1 MSIIGYIRVKNDV
14 ENEII
19 IEKSRFITYVK
30 KTPCEEQ
37 AKDFVESIRKKHP
50 FATHNCYAYVS
61 DGGKTARFS
70 DDGEPQGTAGIPML
84 EVLKNRNLKDTT
96 VVVTRYFGG
105 IKLGAGGLVRAYSS
119 STSLALDKAGVEENL
134 LADVYKITFGYD
146 KYSLF
151 LKFIEGKKHKVVSSE
166 FNQDVTVNIAIPT
179 TDTNFTN
186 KLTDYF
192 LGQVNIV
199 KENQTFVVFED

>member
-1 MSIIGYIRVKNDV
+1 M
-14 ENEII
+14 
-19 IEKSRFITYVK
+19 TYL
-30 KTPCEEQ
+30 TYEEYSEEET
-37 AKDFVESIRKKHP
+37 DCI
-50 FATHNCYAYVS
+50 
-61 DGGKTARFS
+61 
-70 DDGEPQGTAGIPML
+70 L
-84 EVLKNRNLKDTT
+84 
-96 VVVTRYFGG
+96 
-105 IKLGAGGLVRAYSS
+105 LGVGL
-119 STSLALDKAGVEENL
+119 GVEENS

-151 LKFIEGKKHKVVSSE
+151 LKFIEGKKHRVVRSE